1 MRVTI
6 RELTLPAWRTL
17 PWRALGS
24 AAGLGLLLAG
34 TLRWAGGDVRGWPA
48 LTLLRTAV
56 LAYAL
61 ALTFLLDDPA
71 RHTTATVPT
80 RRALRTGLRITLVT
94 PLTALWWTTVVL
106 LVPADAR
113 PPLADITL
121 EAAAACA
128 LALVA
133 GALAVRWTHEPHP
146 GPSVAATYLLTALAA
161 PHLLPAGWQLFVWPR
176 DGNWGPAHVRWAW
189 LLVGALLALAVSV
202 PEPLRRRGVLT
213 RRRSLVSP
221 SGV

>member
-1 MRVTI
+1 
-6 RELTLPAWRTL
+6 
-17 PWRALGS
+17 LG
-24 AAGLGLLLAG
+24 AGAGLGLLLAG
-34 TLRWAGGDVRGWPA
+34 TMRWAGGDVRGWPA
-48 LTLLRTAV
+48 LTLLRAAV

-80 RRALRTGLRITLVT
+80 RRALRTALRIALVT

-113 PPLADITL
+113 PPVADVTL

-133 GALAVRWTHEPHP
+133 GALAVRWTHEPRP
-146 GPSVAATYLLTALAA
+146 GPSVAATYLLTAVAA
-161 PHLLPAGWQLFVWPR
+161 PHLLPTGWQLFVWPQ
-176 DGNWGPAHVRWAW
+176 DSSWDPAHVRWAW
-189 LLVGALLALAVSV
+189 LLAGGLLALAAGIR
-202 PEPLRRRGVLT
+202 EPVRRRTLRPG
-213 RRRSLVSP
+213 RRAPLSP
-221 SGV
+221 SGA